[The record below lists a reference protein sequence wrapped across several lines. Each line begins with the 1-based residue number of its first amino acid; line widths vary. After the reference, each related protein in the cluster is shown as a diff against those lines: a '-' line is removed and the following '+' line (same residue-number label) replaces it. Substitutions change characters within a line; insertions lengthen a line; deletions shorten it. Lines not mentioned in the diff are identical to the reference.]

1 MLVKF
6 INEYRGFEI
15 VRTIDGSFRVTKIGS
30 ETDQH
35 THLES
40 KRACFNVVD
49 DVLAK
54 KLPLK
59 RCKWYII
66 SLIRLTD
73 DIEYKQKLED
83 ILLCRE
89 QRGKKERYINNQ
101 KVS

>member
-54 KLPLK
+54 KLPMK
-59 RCKWYII
+59 RCKWYIV
-66 SLIRLTD
+66 SMIRLTD
-73 DIEYKQKLED
+73 DEDYKAKLQE
-83 ILLCRE
+83 ILTTRE
-89 QRGKKERYINNQ
+89 QRGKKEKYVNNL